1 MSVLS
6 DINIETLQGLTLKD
20 LVDFK
25 KKLLVAIEKREEI
38 ETKDFID
45 IVDQLAIDSGL
56 SMNDIFATKAKAK
69 AKSKSIPKYRNPSNK
84 NEEWTGKGRKP
95 KWVLGLLEEGKSL
108 EELKI
113 STSL

>member
-6 DINIETLQGLTLKD
+6 DINIETLQGLTLND

-25 KKLLVAIEKREEI
+25 KILLVAIEKREET
-38 ETKDFID
+38 ETKEFISR
-45 IVDQLAIDSGL
+45 VDQLAIESGL
-56 SMNDIFATKAKAK
+56 SMNDIFTTKAKAK
-69 AKSKSIPKYRNPSNK
+69 AKSIPKYRNPSNK